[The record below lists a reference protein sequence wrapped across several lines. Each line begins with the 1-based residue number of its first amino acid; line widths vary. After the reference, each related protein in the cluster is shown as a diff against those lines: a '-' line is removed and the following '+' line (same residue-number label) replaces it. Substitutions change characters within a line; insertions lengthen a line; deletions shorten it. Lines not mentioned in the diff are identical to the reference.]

1 LPSSPRNKNRPA
13 SETGFTR
20 REALKAGL
28 GLGALATAVAAC
40 GPASNRCAGGPQP
53 PADGVAD
60 AALAAIDTFVVL
72 MLENRSFD
80 NFLGGLRMDRDYA
93 AASSLDGLTGNEML
107 RDGKGASVGLM
118 RMVGNGGVDPKHD
131 WVSSRTAFAGGRNDG
146 FLLPNPGAH
155 QNEVLSYYASGSLPF
170 LHALARE
177 FTVCDR
183 WFSSVMG
190 PTWPNRFYLHAAT
203 ADGHKTNLPMGL
215 SPPPTIW
222 ERMADRCWTGKNY
235 YSSKLPWYSIA
246 FPAKSFSG
254 DDAIVPETLE
264 HFYKDAAAGALPNIA
279 IIDPDFE
286 ANDGH
291 PPHDLALCEAFVASV
306 YRALAASPQ
315 WSRSLLLI
323 MFDEHGGFYDH
334 VPPPLTDDPNPE
346 FRQLGFRVPAIAV
359 GPTVRRGAVVST
371 PFEHVSIAATL
382 KTRFGIASL
391 GRRMDAAND
400 LSSVLDPAAAVR
412 PAPAL
417 PVVALSQSRMLRA
430 PLRATSQPEMHALAD
445 AGRVPRHHVDP
456 RSGHE
461 RVKSWLRAAQEL
473 ESVRVIA

>member
-1 LPSSPRNKNRPA
+1 LASRRNNHL
-13 SETGFTR
+13 SGTGFTR
-20 REALKAGL
+20 REALKAGI
-28 GLGALATAVAAC
+28 GLGALATAAAAC
-40 GPASNRCAGGPQP
+40 GPASNRCAGGPRG
-53 PADGVAD
+53 PADGVA
-60 AALAAIDTFVVL
+60 AAQLASIDTFVVL

-80 NFLGGLRMDRDYA
+80 NFLGGLRLDPGYA
-93 AASSLDGLTGNEML
+93 AAAAVDGVTGNEQL
-107 RDGKGASVGLM
+107 LDAHGAPVKLM
-118 RMVGNGGVDPKHD
+118 RVAGNGNIDPHHD
-131 WVSSRTAFAGGRNDG
+131 WVTSHKAFNGGRNDG
-146 FLLPNPGAH
+146 FITANPTGPH
-155 QNEVLSYYASGSLPF
+155 QNEIVSYLASDRIPF
-170 LHALARE
+170 LYALARE

-190 PTWPNRFYLHAAT
+190 PTWPNRFYMHAAT
-203 ADGHKTNLPMGL
+203 AGGHKTNLPMGL

-254 DDAIVPETLE
+254 DDAIVPETLD
-264 HFYKDAAAGALPNIA
+264 HFYRDAARGELPNIA

-306 YRALAASPQ
+306 YRALAESPQ

-323 MFDEHGGFYDH
+323 MFDEHGGFFDH

-382 KTRFGIASL
+382 RARFGIASL
-391 GRRMDAAND
+391 GRRMDAARD
-400 LSSVLDPAAAVR
+400 LSSVLDPAAVAG
-412 PAPAL
+412 PAPSL
-417 PVVALSQSRMLRA
+417 PKVALTSGTLRA
-430 PLRATSQPEMHALAD
+430 PMRATSQPEMHKLAA
-445 AGRVPRHHVDP
+445 AGGVPRAHVDP
-456 RSGHE
+456 RSDDE
-461 RVKSWLRAAQEL
+461 RIESWLRFAQEL
-473 ESVRVIA
+473 DSVRVLG

>member
-1 LPSSPRNKNRPA
+1 
-13 SETGFTR
+13 
-20 REALKAGL
+20 
-28 GLGALATAVAAC
+28 
-40 GPASNRCAGGPQP
+40 
-53 PADGVAD
+53 
-60 AALAAIDTFVVL
+60 

-80 NFLGGLRMDRDYA
+80 NFLGGLRMDKDYPA
-93 AASSLDGLTGNEML
+93 AAALDGLTGNETIP
-107 RDGKGASVGLM
+107 DATGAPIGLTHLI
-118 RMVGNGGVDPKHD
+118 GNGSVDPKHD

-146 FLLPNPGAH
+146 FLLPNPGPH
-155 QNEVLSYYASGSLPF
+155 QHEVMGYYAADDLPV

-203 ADGHKTNLPMGL
+203 ADGHKTNRPMGL

-254 DDAIVPETLE
+254 DDAIVPETLD
-264 HFYKDAAAGALPNIA
+264 HFYDDARRGQLPNIA

-291 PPHDLALCEAFVASV
+291 PPHNLALCEAFVGSV
-306 YRALAASPQ
+306 YRALAESPQ
-315 WSRSLLLI
+315 WSRSLLMI
-323 MFDEHGGFYDH
+323 VFDEHGGFYDH
-334 VPPPLTDDPNPE
+334 VPPPLTEDPNAD

-382 KTRFGIASL
+382 KSRFGIASL
-391 GRRMDAAND
+391 GRRMNAAHD
-400 LSSVLDPAAAVR
+400 LSSLLDPAAIVR
-412 PAPAL
+412 PPPAL
-417 PVVALSQSRMLRA
+417 PRVALSASGALRA
-430 PLRATSQPEMHALAD
+430 PIRRTSQREMHALAE
-445 AGRVPRHHVDP
+445 AGGVPPHHVDP

-461 RVKSWLRAAQEL
+461 RFASWLRSAQEL
-473 ESVRVIA
+473 DVVRVIA